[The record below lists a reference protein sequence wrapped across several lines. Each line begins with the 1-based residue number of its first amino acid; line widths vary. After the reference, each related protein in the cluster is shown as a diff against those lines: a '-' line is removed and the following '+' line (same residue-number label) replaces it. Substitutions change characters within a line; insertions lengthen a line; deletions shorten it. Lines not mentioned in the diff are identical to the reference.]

1 MVQIN
6 KIKSEIVEITTDIS
20 DIQKIIKEYYE
31 ELYANELDNLKE
43 MDKVSETYNLPKLIQ
58 EEIDNL
64 KRLTTRNEIEFV
76 TKKILLANKCPG
88 LNSLTGKFY

>member
-76 TKKILLANKCPG
+76 TKKS
-88 LNSLTGKFY
+88 SLQINVQD